1 MSTFNSSC
9 DARNGTAPGPSAWE
23 TFLLSAGVPESS
35 CASLVAGGTRK
46 GCSIR
51 SWVRENYTRRYVP
64 EAILET
70 LGPRKELMHSWQEEE
85 RQRVLYV
92 AKGAAY

>member
-1 MSTFNSSC
+1 MSTFNLSY
-9 DARNGTAPGPSAWE
+9 DARNGTVPGPSAWE
-23 TFLLSAGVPESS
+23 TFLISAGVSESS

-46 GCSIR
+46 GCAIR

-70 LGPRKELMHSWQEEE
+70 LGLRKQLLDRWQEEE

-92 AKGAAY
+92 SRGDAH